1 MCGVCFVYFM
11 CGGCGASELLG
22 DTVEAEKVRQELRIK
37 KNTPPSS
44 TVVTGDHSA
53 TQKDT
58 PPSSAVVTDAT
69 ADGGTAV

>member
-1 MCGVCFVYFM
+1 M

-37 KNTPPSS
+37 KNTPPPSS

-58 PPSSAVVTDAT
+58 PPSSAVVTNAT